1 MITASRQNQ
10 LSSTVRTTILVCAC
24 LSLVCA
30 ARAGAQERAGDE
42 AGLKIPMTIW
52 AAGVAA
58 DQIST
63 YRFASGYRDVLREA
77 NPLISGLDR
86 HPVLL
91 VAAGSAMD
99 AATGWA
105 AWRLLGANHPRV
117 AKALFYGAAAYRTYL
132 AVHNVRLM
140 QAMTPR

>member
-1 MITASRQNQ
+1 MRK
-10 LSSTVRTTILVCAC
+10 TIVVCAW
-24 LSLVCA
+24 LALVCA
-30 ARAGAQERAGDE
+30 ARAGAQDRVDDRS
-42 AGLKIPMTIW
+42 GLKMPMTIW

-63 YRFASGYRDVLREA
+63 YRFATGYRDVLREA

-105 AWRLLGANHPRV
+105 AWRFFGTSHPRV

-140 QAMTPR
+140 QAMPPR